1 MEKSK
6 AFTRNYGNNQRK
18 SDNSNRSYSR
28 HTKGEYVIKILFVKR
43 NRSYLLKSIIA
54 WKNEKIKILAK
65 VACPE
70 LLVLGVDKQKCMY
83 VYLWVIFFISFRRFR
98 GSPQLWGSGSRS
110 F

>member
-1 MEKSK
+1 M
-6 AFTRNYGNNQRK
+6 
-18 SDNSNRSYSR
+18 
-28 HTKGEYVIKILFVKR
+28 IKILFVKR

>member
-1 MEKSK
+1 M
-6 AFTRNYGNNQRK
+6 
-18 SDNSNRSYSR
+18 
-28 HTKGEYVIKILFVKR
+28 IKILFVKR

-110 F
+110 FWKETVNSPPGFSMVALMCSG